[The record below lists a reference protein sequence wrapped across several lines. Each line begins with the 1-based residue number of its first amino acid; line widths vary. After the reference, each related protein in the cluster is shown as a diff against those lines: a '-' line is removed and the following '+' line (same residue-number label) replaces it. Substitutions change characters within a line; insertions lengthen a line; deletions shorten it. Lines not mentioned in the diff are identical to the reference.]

1 MKNVALIFAG
11 GVGKRMQITKCPKQ
25 FLELG
30 GKPIIIHTIEHFEEH
45 TDIDAIV
52 VVCIEDWIDYL
63 REKLEKFNIHKVI
76 SVVPG
81 GNTGQESIRNGL
93 YAIRDNVDAKPED
106 IVVLIHDGVRPL
118 INERLITDNIESV
131 KKYGNAITVVPA
143 IETIIEIDE
152 DGELTKVAD
161 RSRCRMARAPQS
173 FVLYDILEAHRR
185 LIEDGEEE
193 MIDSAMLMQHYGAKL
208 HTVTG
213 PSENIKITTPTDYY
227 LFRALVEAKEN
238 QQFGGEL

>member
-1 MKNVALIFAG
+1 MNIALIFAG
-11 GVGKRMQITKCPKQ
+11 GSGKRMQNSNRPKQ

-45 TDIDAIV
+45 PDIDGVV
-52 VVCIEDWIDYL
+52 VVCIADWIDFL
-63 REKLEKFNIHKVI
+63 KEKLKKFNIHKVV

-81 GNTGQESIRNGL
+81 GSTGQESIRNGL
-93 YAIRDNVDAKPED
+93 YAIRDYVKNDTKNT
-106 IVVLIHDGVRPL
+106 IVLIHDGVRPL
-118 INERLITDNIESV
+118 IDEKLITDNIASV

-143 IETIIEIDE
+143 IETIIETDAE
-152 DGELTKVAD
+152 GEITKVAD
-161 RSRCRMARAPQS
+161 RNCCRLARAPQS
-173 FVLYDILEAHRR
+173 FVLWDILEAHRR
-185 LIEDGEEE
+185 LLEEGEEE

-208 HTVTG
+208 HTVEG

-238 QQFGGEL
+238 KQFGGEL